1 MYVFSEQ
8 LEVNGAVDTLGN
20 FLVSEQFSCQTTHV
34 VCGAQRRTLNLL
46 QAIVHGCWVLSY
58 DWVCVLRYCT
68 SVKILILAM
77 LTILCDLFEVN
88 CICIVLNC
96 EIY

>member
-1 MYVFSEQ
+1 MREFKKGMCVYVFSEQ

-58 DWVCVLRYCT
+58 DWVCVQYCAIFLR
-68 SVKILILAM
+68 
-77 LTILCDLFEVN
+77 
-88 CICIVLNC
+88 
-96 EIY
+96 